1 MARTGQK
8 IVKSMILTPLIA
20 VAMSLLM
27 WVIFRLGINPDS
39 TATDLSEAAFAL
51 FLILTAFSM
60 TIGLIMSVTG
70 TVMAIV
76 KKSRAFIILGSIL
89 SAAIIVSDVF
99 LIVYIISP

>member
-8 IVKSMILTPLIA
+8 IVRSMILTPLIA
-20 VAMSLLM
+20 VAMSQLM

-39 TATDLSEAAFAL
+39 TATDLSEAAFTL

-70 TVMAIV
+70 TIMAIV

-89 SAAIIVSDVF
+89 SAAIIVSDVC